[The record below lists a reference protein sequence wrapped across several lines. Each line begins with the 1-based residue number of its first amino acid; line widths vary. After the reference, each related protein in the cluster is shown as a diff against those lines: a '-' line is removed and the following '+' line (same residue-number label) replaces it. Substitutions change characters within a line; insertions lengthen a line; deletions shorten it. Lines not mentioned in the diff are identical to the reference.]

1 MSKYGVISGS
11 YFPVFSPNTGK
22 YGPEITPYLET
33 FHPVSDSEL
42 ESQHAVN
49 TVFETIEGIKQFC
62 KVLLDEIHIKP
73 ATGYMLQI
81 TLFYFRLVSQKTLHA
96 QYLQFF

>member
-1 MSKYGVISGS
+1 MSKYGVISGP

-33 FHPVSDSEL
+33 FHAVSDSEL
-42 ESQHAVN
+42 ESQQAVN
-49 TVFETIEGIKQFC
+49 TVFETIEGSKNFC
-62 KVLLDEIHIKP
+62 KLLLDEIHIKP

-81 TLFYFRLVSQKTLHA
+81 TLFDFRLVSQKTLHA